1 MKDQPV
7 NLILTF
13 ISFCILK
20 LLKEEGHKSQ
30 AFRILCMVTIVLT
43 LIGLLAHF
51 IQTSTDSTSKFSFK
65 GAGTVYRRSLQNT
78 AVSPENKHEK
88 VTRSAKL
95 SLTRKNLNKIL
106 DEILISLDS
115 ANETLSNS
123 KIKQSSNKKL
133 SKSIDTKQSHDF
145 RVLSSFEC
153 NGSIPS
159 AFTSYV
165 ASTFVSEYDR
175 SYGDFTSENVSVQAL
190 PKLTNVQIN
199 CVLGQSCHTLFEYD
213 KQRGVNSTSDM
224 KYLRKNI
231 FYCCPP
237 VDNFTDLTVAECND
251 STTIIAKSA
260 FRESK
265 KPFLLERLNS

>member
-1 MKDQPV
+1 M
-7 NLILTF
+7 
-13 ISFCILK
+13 
-20 LLKEEGHKSQ
+20 
-30 AFRILCMVTIVLT
+30 
-43 LIGLLAHF
+43 
-51 IQTSTDSTSKFSFK
+51 QTSIDSTSKFSFK
-65 GAGTVYRRSLQNT
+65 GAGTVYRSHYTVQNK
-78 AVSPENKHEK
+78 VILPINEPEK
-88 VTRSAKL
+88 VKKSTKL
-95 SLTRKNLNKIL
+95 TTKKRHEIL
-106 DEILISLDS
+106 DKTLMRLDS
-115 ANETLSNS
+115 ANGTLSKKKEKHSSIQNS
-123 KIKQSSNKKL
+123 PNIKYEN
-133 SKSIDTKQSHDF
+133 KSIITKKDF

-159 AFTSYV
+159 VFTSYV

-224 KYLRKNI
+224 KYLRKNV

-237 VDNFTDLTVAECND
+237 VDNFTNLTVAECND
-251 STTIIAKSA
+251 STTIITKSA

-265 KPFLLERLNS
+265 KPLLLERLNS